1 MTRQLSKPYLRVG
14 LTGGI
19 GSGKTTA
26 AKRFFKLGAGVFHAD
41 EIARRAL
48 NPETECYNR
57 VLATFGEDILNKD
70 GTIDRKK
77 LAQIVFSSD
86 EKRSQLNEIIHPYVI
101 ETLYALADAALAGRE
116 NAIAI
121 FDVPLLFESG
131 MDADMDA
138 SIVVFGDEETRIRRI
153 VERDG
158 ISREQ
163 AISRMRAQMP
173 EEEKCL
179 RADYLLDNNGSER
192 ALQEQVDALYQT
204 LLLKDKQA

>member
-26 AKRFFKLGAGVFHAD
+26 AKRFFKLGTGVFYAD

-48 NPETECYNR
+48 DPGTDCYNR
-57 VLATFGEDILNKD
+57 ALAAFGKNILNED

-77 LAQIVFSSD
+77 LAQIVFSSE
-86 EKRSQLNEIIHPYVI
+86 EKRNQINEIIHPYVI

-131 MDADMDA
+131 MDADMDVT
-138 SIVVFGDEETRIRRI
+138 IVVFSDEETRIRRI

-173 EEEKCL
+173 EEEKRL

-192 ALQEQVDALYQT
+192 ALEDQVDALYHT
-204 LLLKDKQA
+204 LLEEDKHA